1 MTTLAAIRPDEWNY
15 ALLTHVFGA
24 LLLVGAVMTAVCFL
38 FAGWRSKTPADSL
51 AFGRLAFKTLLF
63 VALPAWFVMR
73 LGAAWIYDKEGFTGD
88 NEPAWLGIG
97 WATAEPG
104 GLLLL
109 ITIILAG
116 SSARR
121 LRTGGGTMATLGKVT
136 TVLATLVLIAYIVAV
151 WAMGAKPS

>member
-24 LLLVGAVMTAVCFL
+24 LLLVGAIMTAVCFL
-38 FAGWRSKTPADSL
+38 FAAWRSKTPADSL

-73 LGAAWIYDKEGFTGD
+73 LGAAWIADKEGL
-88 NEPAWLGIG
+88 NENIDPAWLQIG
-97 WATAEPG
+97 FITAEPG

-116 SSARR
+116 ISARR
-121 LRTGGGTMATLGKVT
+121 LRTGGGTMGTLGRIA
-136 TVLATLVLIAYIVAV
+136 TVLATLLLVAYLVAV

>member
-24 LLLVGAVMTAVCFL
+24 LLLVGAIMTAVCFL

-51 AFGRLAFKTLLF
+51 AFGRLSFKTLLF
-63 VALPAWFVMR
+63 VALPAWFVMWG
-73 LGAAWIYDKEGFTGD
+73 GAGWIYEKEFSSD
-88 NEPAWLGIG
+88 DDDPAWVGIG
-97 WATAEPG
+97 WMVAEPG

-109 ITIILAG
+109 ITIVLAG
-116 SSARR
+116 ISARR
-121 LRTGGGTMATLGKVT
+121 LRKGGGTMGTLGRVT
-136 TVLATLVLIAYIVAV
+136 TVLTALLLVAYLVAT